1 MTRLV
6 KVGQIVAPHGIKGMV
21 KINTSLENPRALTQY
36 GPIYTQTGQ
45 SMTVRI
51 VCVKGTQ
58 VIAALDGISNR
69 NAAENMRGTH
79 LLINRDNLPAVQA
92 DQYYYCDLIGLTV
105 LDQSGTAWGMVK
117 SVENYGASDILVI
130 ETKAGADVMVAFTK
144 ETVPTVDLTN
154 KTITVLL
161 PDFAKEEA

>member
-36 GPIYTQTGQ
+36 GSIYTQTGQ
-45 SMTVRI
+45 SMAVRI
-51 VCVKGTQ
+51 VSVKGEQ
-58 VIAALDGISNR
+58 VIAALDGISDR
-69 NAAENMRGTH
+69 NAAENMRGTQ
-79 LLINRDNLPAVQA
+79 LFINRDNLPPTQEK
-92 DQYYYCDLIGLTV
+92 QYYYCDLMGLTV
-105 LDQSGTAWGMVK
+105 MDENKTVIGMVK

-130 ETKAGADVMVAFTK
+130 ETKTGADILVAFTN
-144 ETVPTVDLTN
+144 ETVPTVDLAN
-154 KTITVLL
+154 KTITVII